1 MSNSGARVRTSA
13 APPAVRTTEVRV
25 TGTKTAES
33 AGAAQATA
41 VQSVDRAVTILEV
54 LAQRGETGVSELAV
68 ELGVH
73 KSTAFRLL
81 NVLVARGLV
90 EQPAE
95 RSKYRLGFGM
105 LRLAGA
111 TAARLDLTGQ
121 SRPVSERLA
130 AAVGETVNILVPD
143 DVATVIIDHVAGS
156 SVISSHNWVGRRIPS
171 HATSGGK
178 VLLAFRHAARES
190 VLGRPLA
197 AFTPHTVTD
206 TLLLRAQLAEIATC
220 GYSCTIEELEIGL
233 NAVAAP
239 IRGHTREVV
248 AAISVSG
255 PSYRLTEE
263 RLHSIAAEVVEHA
276 EEISFRLGFVR

>member
-1 MSNSGARVRTSA
+1 MDNSGGQPGTGAGG
-13 APPAVRTTEVRV
+13 AVSS
-25 TGTKTAES
+25 GPS
-33 AGAAQATA
+33 ATA

-54 LAQRGETGVSELAV
+54 LARRGEMGVSELAA

-105 LRLAGA
+105 IRLAGA

-130 AAVGETVNILVPD
+130 AAVGETVNVAVAD
-143 DVATVIIDHVAGS
+143 DGVTVNVDQVAGA
-156 SVISSHNWVGRRIPS
+156 SVISSHNWVGQRTPS
-171 HATSGGK
+171 HATSSGK
-178 VLLAFRHAARES
+178 VLLAFRPARERDE
-190 VLGRPLA
+190 VLGRPLTA
-197 AFTPHTVTD
+197 YTPRTVTD
-206 TLLLRAQLAEIATC
+206 PLTLRAQLGEATVR
-220 GYSCTIEELEIGL
+220 GYAYTVEELEIGL

-239 IRGHTREVV
+239 IRGHSREVV

-263 RLHSIAAEVVEHA
+263 RLHSIAPAVVSHA
-276 EEISFRLGFVR
+276 AEISFRLGFVE